1 MKHFNISALLR
12 FPFTIIMAAFAVL
25 AMVITYVLSWLIRP
39 FILPA
44 GHQLK
49 ALGKLL
55 FWLAFLTFVAVQT
68 TRFILQNYPL

>member
-1 MKHFNISALLR
+1 MRHFNISALLR

-25 AMVITYVLSWLIRP
+25 AMVLSYVFSWIIRP

-44 GHQLK
+44 GHRLK
-49 ALGKLL
+49 ALGNLL
-55 FWLAFLTFVAVQT
+55 FWLAFLTFVVVQT

>member
-1 MKHFNISALLR
+1 MNRFNISALLR

-25 AMVITYVLSWLIRP
+25 AMVLSYIFSWLIRP

-44 GHQLK
+44 GYKLK